1 MFPLGIL
8 GGILVILKSLPGLIA
23 FLIVI
28 FVVLGIL
35 WLMGKLLPYILAIL
49 GILIFVLLIIHFA
62 PL

>member
-8 GGILVILKSLPGLIA
+8 GVILGFLKSLPGLIA

-49 GILIFVLLIIHFA
+49 GILIFILLIIHFT
-62 PL
+62 L